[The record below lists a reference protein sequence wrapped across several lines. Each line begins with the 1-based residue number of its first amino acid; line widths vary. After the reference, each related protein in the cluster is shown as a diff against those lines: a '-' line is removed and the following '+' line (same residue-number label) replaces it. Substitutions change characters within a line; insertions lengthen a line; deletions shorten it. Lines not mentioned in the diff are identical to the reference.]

1 MSADKNKINKKK
13 KENQS
18 YISAATSRLERR
30 TMLAGEEENL
40 SVRL

>member
-1 MSADKNKINKKK
+1 MSADKNKINKK